1 MWIQVPPFPKYTPP
15 VVLRNLKSCVQ
26 VHDESLLPSD
36 WLYSESITLSFTM
49 SSLCYVQC
57 NIQDSSMEICDI
69 FQEHTRWHRPDAP
82 LFLYRTM
89 KWPLFLVSL
98 NTLWI
103 LIAINLIWQD
113 YLDLAN
119 LYTSRNIVELKRS
132 LTTHEDVFK
141 TVSFDLSFNILSVH
155 HCLLR
160 RW

>member
-36 WLYSESITLSFTM
+36 WLFSESITLSFTM
-49 SSLCYVQC
+49 YSLWYVQC
-57 NIQDSSMEICDI
+57 IFQDSSMEICDI
-69 FQEHTRWHRPDAP
+69 FQEHTRRHRSDAP
-82 LFLYRTM
+82 LFLYRTK
-89 KWPLFLVSL
+89 KWPLFLVCL
-98 NTLWI
+98 NTFRI
-103 LIAINLIWQD
+103 LIAIDSIWQD

-119 LYTSRNIVELKRS
+119 LYTSRNIVDLKRS

-141 TVSFDLSFNILSVH
+141 TVSFDLSFNIFSVH
-155 HCLLR
+155 HFLIR

>member
-1 MWIQVPPFPKYTPP
+1 MNTGSSLSKVHTS
-15 VVLRNLKSCVQ
+15 SCAQKLEVMRTGTWWEF
-26 VHDESLLPSD
+26 VTLWLAIFGEHYIIFHHVFSLLCSMH
-36 WLYSESITLSFTM
+36 YSR
-49 SSLCYVQC
+49 
-57 NIQDSSMEICDI
+57 ICDI
-69 FQEHTRWHRPDAP
+69 FQEHKWGHRPDAP

-119 LYTSRNIVELKRS
+119 LYTSRNIVDLKRS

-155 HCLLR
+155 HCLLM